1 MLSVGRKDEARLETL
16 KVARRAYAAGRTALA
31 DSDFDLARAA
41 FRWARR
47 ADPGNPLYIHGEA
60 VLAEKS
66 GNLHEAEK
74 LYRRV
79 LDMAIRA
86 FGAGDPRTGL
96 VARSL
101 IGLLEDNGREEEAW
115 EIADFLLDNLDQ
127 DAAAQANVLT
137 LAALVGIYD
146 TAARLG
152 DAVALHRRAL
162 AWRKAQFGEGHYKVH
177 ECRIAVAELD
187 RLVARRGQVSS
198 LDLPVEATDS
208 RQEPAGPRTGTLRL
222 RLVSTAA

>member
-1 MLSVGRKDEARLETL
+1 MLSVGRKDEARFETL
-16 KVARRAYAAGRTALA
+16 KVATRAYAAGRKALA
-31 DSDFDLARAA
+31 EGDLDLARAA

-60 VLAEKS
+60 KLAEKS

-86 FGAGDPRTGL
+86 FGIGDPRTNL

-101 IGLLEDNGREEEAW
+101 IGLLEDNGRDEEAW
-115 EIADFLLDNLDQ
+115 EIADVLLDNLDQ
-127 DAAAQANVLT
+127 DAAVRAGVLT

-152 DAVALHRRAL
+152 DAMALHRRAL
-162 AWRKAQFGEGHYKVH
+162 AWRKAQFGEDHHKVH

-187 RLVARRGQVSS
+187 RLIVRRGQVPP
-198 LDLPVEATDS
+198 LDMPIEGADS
-208 RQEPAGPRTGTLRL
+208 RQGTAESRTGTLQL